1 MTTTTRQIA
10 PVTAKAILKRANLDY
25 WFVGINEY
33 HRTGFMFLNNA
44 FHWVEAYKGDNK
56 QQLGVTLQLISYLN
70 KAGIVYE
77 IGKSQGRWYMS
88 PQAIIL
94 IKEGN

>member
-10 PVTAKAILKRANLDY
+10 PVTAKAILKRADLDY

-33 HRTGFMFLNNA
+33 HGRGFMFLNNA
-44 FHWVEAYKGDNK
+44 FHWVGDNK
-56 QQLGVTLQLISYLN
+56 HQLHSTLQLISYLN

-77 IGKSQGRWYMS
+77 IGESQGRWSVS

-94 IKEGN
+94 TQGGL